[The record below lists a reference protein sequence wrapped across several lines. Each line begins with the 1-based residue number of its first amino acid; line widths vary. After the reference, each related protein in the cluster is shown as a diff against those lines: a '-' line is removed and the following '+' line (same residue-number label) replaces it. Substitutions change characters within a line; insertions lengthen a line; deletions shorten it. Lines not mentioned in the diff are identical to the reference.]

1 MCVRRPKSKEGG
13 CPTGS
18 SAPAGLEGGEL
29 NRSEAAEHSEGD
41 DFHIEPGSSGWGGGG
56 ERAEARERG
65 VAPAVTPRHRFFG
78 ADGTVTA
85 GSAPAALGFDDEF
98 PASGYGEDENG
109 APGAAKRVRMIDGGG
124 GFRVHL
130 L

>member
-1 MCVRRPKSKEGG
+1 M
-13 CPTGS
+13 
-18 SAPAGLEGGEL
+18 